1 MDKPWYLSKTII
13 GGALAAGSSLF
24 GLGLAVDDITQ
35 IVDHLE
41 SIVATIGGLLA
52 IYGRLRVGK

>member
-13 GGALAAGSSLF
+13 GGVLAAGSSLF

-35 IVDHLE
+35 VTNHIDAL
-41 SIVATIGGLLA
+41 VATIGGLLA
-52 IYGRLRVGK
+52 IYGRIRVGK